1 MSAAANAVR
10 DAVPEALRAA
20 GWLVLTIDSLRLA
33 LPQRDVRLIELV
45 ADLQPVAAEGEPA
58 IGRLLHE
65 DADPWPAYCLDGEL
79 HLQRPVPA
87 VRRICVFIEAGDHV
101 TGIACDRVQSLA
113 TDAELTVEPVPG
125 CMTGIRSP
133 ITGFARYQAEITAVL
148 DAAALA
154 AYLAFLQGHGH
165 AAHE

>member
-10 DAVPEALRAA
+10 DAVPEALRTA

-33 LPQRDVRLIELV
+33 LPQREVRLIELV
-45 ADLQPVAAEGEPA
+45 ADLQPVAIEDGPA
-58 IGRLLHE
+58 IGWLLHK

-79 HLQRPVPA
+79 LLQRPVPA
-87 VRRICVFIEAGDHV
+87 ARRICVFIEAGGLV

-133 ITGFARYQAEITAVL
+133 ITGFARYQADITAVL
-148 DAAALA
+148 SVTALA
-154 AYLAFLQGHGH
+154 AYLAFLQEHGH